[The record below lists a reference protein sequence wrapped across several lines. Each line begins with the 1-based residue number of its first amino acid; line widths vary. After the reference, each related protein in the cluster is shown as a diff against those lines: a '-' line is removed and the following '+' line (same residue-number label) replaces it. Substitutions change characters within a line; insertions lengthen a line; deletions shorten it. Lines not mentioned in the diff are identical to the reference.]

1 MAMLTLGAVQ
11 FAPLIFFSVDVHSH
25 TTALLCVDIHS
36 FIGWYESPWGTFAW
50 VTFAPFVSV
59 DIHLFTESPCVDTHS
74 HTESLCVDIH
84 SFNGRCESPWVT
96 FASLFETRVKAFRT
110 RHRC

>member
-50 VTFAPFVSV
+50 VTFAPPIFVSV
-59 DIHLFTESPCVDTHS
+59 DIHLFTESP
-74 HTESLCVDIH
+74 CVDIH